1 MTLHKRQGTGRHK
14 QRKKEG
20 ALLWIDQSSVIHS
33 SITLCNSGPIDD
45 GTSRVPARGYLS
57 APDSEPVIQI
67 QDAIA
72 AGDDDDADSS
82 IGEEVEPSVVSISSS
97 ILAYRQ
103 ENGRSY
109 HALSSGKYVLPN
121 DEVDLQHELYVRTL
135 DGDLAVCPKAKGAN
149 SVLDMGTGTGSWA
162 IDYADANPQAEVI
175 GVDLSPIQPA
185 LVPPNV
191 SFEIDDLEKEWTW
204 TKKFDFIFARMM
216 LGCFTDF
223 PQIIK
228 VAFDNLE
235 PGGYLE
241 LQDMSL
247 PARSDDGTLHPGS
260 YLSKWCRSCFE
271 AGQNLGRPVF
281 PTTEYKNYL
290 AAAGFVDIVEVQQKW
305 PTNPWPRDKKFK
317 ELGAWACANIAGGTP
332 GFMRIGLYRIGAMK
346 QPLEFGYSIILL
358 TLNVQGLTE
367 AMKPRV
373 AVAVAALFF
382 ASASAGPQA
391 YAACQAGCSA
401 IVMACYAVAG
411 VIWGTSFSAT
421 APPTIIACNTAFGTC
436 SAKTST
442 LAPNNTEYQE
452 LRRTRAITEI
462 FNMKPIYLLVTI
474 ASFSTTA
481 AAGPIA
487 YGVCQAGCASV
498 AMACYAAGGATW
510 GATAGATA
518 PATIA
523 ACNSAFGVCSAACAQ
538 TALIAPTP

>member
-1 MTLHKRQGTGRHK
+1 M
-14 QRKKEG
+14 
-20 ALLWIDQSSVIHS
+20 
-33 SITLCNSGPIDD
+33 
-45 GTSRVPARGYLS
+45 
-57 APDSEPVIQI
+57 APQDPRSEANTPPPEPVIQI

-121 DEVDLQHELYVRTL
+121 DEAENERLDLQHELYVRTL
-135 DGDLAVCPKAKGAN
+135 DGDLALCPKAKGAKR
-149 SVLDMGTGTGSWA
+149 VLDMGTGTGSWA

-191 SFEIDDLEKEWTW
+191 SFEINDLEKEWTW
-204 TKKFDFIFARMM
+204 TRNFDFIFARMV

-223 PQIIK
+223 PQIVK

-247 PARSDDGTLHPGS
+247 PARSDDGTLDPES

-290 AAAGFVDIVEVQQKW
+290 AAAGFDDIVEVQKKW

-317 ELGAWACANIAGGTP
+317 ELGAWACANIAGGLDGLSLAYFTRGLGWSTEETRVFCAHVRKDLQNP
-332 GFMRIGLYRIGAMK
+332 RIHAYWPMLAG
-346 QPLEFGYSIILL
+346 S
-358 TLNVQGLTE
+358 
-367 AMKPRV
+367 MKP
-373 AVAVAALFF
+373 ALTVAVAALFL
-382 ASASAGPQA
+382 AGASAGPQA
-391 YAACQAGCSA
+391 YAACQAGCSTIA
-401 IVMACYAVAG
+401 MACYAAAG
-411 VIWGTSFSAT
+411 AIWGTTLGITVS
-421 APPTIIACNTAFGTC
+421 PTIVACNKAFGTC
-436 SAKTST
+436 SVERKED
-442 LAPNNTEYQE
+442 EYSGFQHKS
-452 LRRTRAITEI
+452 LH
-462 FNMKPIYLLVTI
+462 LVAI

-481 AAGPIA
+481 VAGPIA

>member
-1 MTLHKRQGTGRHK
+1 M
-14 QRKKEG
+14 
-20 ALLWIDQSSVIHS
+20 ALQESQHESN
-33 SITLCNSGPIDD
+33 TP
-45 GTSRVPARGYLS
+45 PPEA
-57 APDSEPVIQI
+57 VIQI

-72 AGDDDDADSS
+72 AADDDDADSS

-121 DEVDLQHELYVRTL
+121 DEEENERLDLQHELYVRTL
-135 DGDLAVCPKAKGAN
+135 DGDLAVCPKAKGA
-149 SVLDMGTGTGSWA
+149 SRVLDMGTGTGSWA

-204 TKKFDFIFARMM
+204 TQKFDFIFARMM

-247 PARSDDGTLHPGS
+247 PARSDDETLHPES

-305 PTNPWPRDKKFK
+305 PTNPWPRERKFK
-317 ELGAWACANIAGGTP
+317 ELGAWACANIAGGLDGLSLAYFTRGLGWSTEETRVFCAHVRKDLQNP
-332 GFMRIGLYRIGAMK
+332 RIH
-346 QPLEFGYSIILL
+346 
-358 TLNVQGLTE
+358 
-367 AMKPRV
+367 
-373 AVAVAALFF
+373 
-382 ASASAGPQA
+382 A
-391 YAACQAGCSA
+391 Y
-401 IVMACYAVAG
+401 
-411 VIWGTSFSAT
+411 W
-421 APPTIIACNTAFGTC
+421 
-436 SAKTST
+436 
-442 LAPNNTEYQE
+442 
-452 LRRTRAITEI
+452 
-462 FNMKPIYLLVTI
+462 PIYFVYGRKPL
-474 ASFSTTA
+474 TTA
-481 AAGPIA
+481 GSP
-487 YGVCQAGCASV
+487 
-498 AMACYAAGGATW
+498 
-510 GATAGATA
+510 
-518 PATIA
+518 
-523 ACNSAFGVCSAACAQ
+523 
-538 TALIAPTP
+538 

>member
-1 MTLHKRQGTGRHK
+1 MALQKSQH
-14 QRKKEG
+14 EG
-20 ALLWIDQSSVIHS
+20 S
-33 SITLCNSGPIDD
+33 TP
-45 GTSRVPARGYLS
+45 P
-57 APDSEPVIQI
+57 PEPVIQI

-121 DEVDLQHELYVRTL
+121 DETYNTSFTFERSMETLLYVPKRKARIVSWTWEQA
-135 DGDLAVCPKAKGAN
+135 LARGP
-149 SVLDMGTGTGSWA
+149 STT
-162 IDYADANPQAEVI
+162 VI

-204 TKKFDFIFARMM
+204 TQKFDFIFARMM

-247 PARSDDGTLHPGS
+247 PARSDDGTLYPKS

-305 PTNPWPRDKKFK
+305 PTNPWPRERKFK
-317 ELGAWACANIAGGTP
+317 DLGAWACANIAGGLDGLSLAYFTRGLGWSTEETRVFCAHVRKDLQNP
-332 GFMRIGLYRIGAMK
+332 RIHAYWPMIPVRLVS
-346 QPLEFGYSIILL
+346 LEI
-358 TLNVQGLTE
+358 
-367 AMKPRV
+367 
-373 AVAVAALFF
+373 
-382 ASASAGPQA
+382 
-391 YAACQAGCSA
+391 
-401 IVMACYAVAG
+401 
-411 VIWGTSFSAT
+411 
-421 APPTIIACNTAFGTC
+421 
-436 SAKTST
+436 
-442 LAPNNTEYQE
+442 
-452 LRRTRAITEI
+452 
-462 FNMKPIYLLVTI
+462 
-474 ASFSTTA
+474 
-481 AAGPIA
+481 
-487 YGVCQAGCASV
+487 
-498 AMACYAAGGATW
+498 
-510 GATAGATA
+510 
-518 PATIA
+518 
-523 ACNSAFGVCSAACAQ
+523 
-538 TALIAPTP
+538 

>member
-1 MTLHKRQGTGRHK
+1 MASQEERNTP
-14 QRKKEG
+14 E
-20 ALLWIDQSSVIHS
+20 
-33 SITLCNSGPIDD
+33 
-45 GTSRVPARGYLS
+45 PA
-57 APDSEPVIQI
+57 ASEAVIQI

-121 DEVDLQHELYVRTL
+121 DEVDGELAL
-135 DGDLAVCPKAKGAN
+135 CPKAKDAKR
-149 SVLDMGTGTGSWA
+149 VLDMGTGTGSWA

-204 TKKFDFIFARMM
+204 TQKFDFIFARMM

-223 PQIIK
+223 PQMIK

-247 PARSDDGTLHPGS
+247 PARSDDGTLHPES
-260 YLSKWCRSCFE
+260 YLSKWCKCCFE

-317 ELGAWACANIAGGTP
+317 DLGAWACANIAGGWM
-332 GFMRIGLYRIGAMK
+332 GFR
-346 QPLEFGYSIILL
+346 
-358 TLNVQGLTE
+358 
-367 AMKPRV
+367 
-373 AVAVAALFF
+373 
-382 ASASAGPQA
+382 
-391 YAACQAGCSA
+391 
-401 IVMACYAVAG
+401 
-411 VIWGTSFSAT
+411 
-421 APPTIIACNTAFGTC
+421 
-436 SAKTST
+436 
-442 LAPNNTEYQE
+442 
-452 LRRTRAITEI
+452 
-462 FNMKPIYLLVTI
+462 
-474 ASFSTTA
+474 
-481 AAGPIA
+481 
-487 YGVCQAGCASV
+487 
-498 AMACYAAGGATW
+498 
-510 GATAGATA
+510 
-518 PATIA
+518 
-523 ACNSAFGVCSAACAQ
+523 
-538 TALIAPTP
+538 